1 MTTETPESSSV
12 DDAFML
18 RFFAA
23 WKNRDVEAILSMVTD
38 DVVLESGFGPETCG
52 KRFVGKAGMRE
63 AALRLFALYP
73 DAQSSGRTY
82 SILGNQGFTE
92 VTYSYTGADGK
103 RVSTRLCDLYTF
115 RDGKVASKRAYG
127 KRFVPD

>member
-1 MTTETPESSSV
+1 MKMEISNSSSV
-12 DDAFML
+12 DDAFMQ

-23 WKNRDVEAILSMVTD
+23 WKSRDVDAILSMVTD
-38 DVVLESGFGPETCG
+38 DVELESGFGPETCG
-52 KRFVGKAGMRE
+52 KRFVGKTGMRE

-73 DAQSSGRTY
+73 EAQSSDRTY
-82 SILGNQGFTE
+82 SILGNDGFTE
-92 VTYSYTGADGK
+92 VTYSYLGADGK
-103 RVSTRLCDLYTF
+103 RVSTRLCDIYTF